1 MGIVGERAKCTM
13 EGEMG
18 WELECR
24 WEVWFLMQQDVPSSH
39 GERRERR
46 QRGRQEAVGRA
57 GGMKRALLPPCFY
70 FLKDLEAG

>member
-1 MGIVGERAKCTM
+1 MGIVGERAKCTV

-46 QRGRQEAVGRA
+46 QRQA
-57 GGMKRALLPPCFY
+57 GGCGQGRWDEEGFAAPLLLFS
-70 FLKDLEAG
+70 